1 MIAAEEWFFYR
12 VLPWLLGA
20 ALVIALV
27 VTVAL
32 QVSRWSDPISAALG
46 HHG

>member
-12 VLPWLLGA
+12 ALPWLLGP
-20 ALVIALV
+20 ALIVSLV
-27 VTVAL
+27 VTIAL
-32 QVSRWSDPISAALG
+32 QVSRWASPIVTALG